1 LEKEVW
7 CWIECT
13 ESSIILIATL
23 FLSLSVD
30 FLSFFIEILPSLEG
44 MDLLPQKRFRC
55 QAKKAKKAKTII
67 EARVASF
74 IKMD

>member
-1 LEKEVW
+1 
-7 CWIECT
+7 
-13 ESSIILIATL
+13 
-23 FLSLSVD
+23 LSLSVD

-44 MDLLPQKRFRC
+44 MDLLPRKRFRC